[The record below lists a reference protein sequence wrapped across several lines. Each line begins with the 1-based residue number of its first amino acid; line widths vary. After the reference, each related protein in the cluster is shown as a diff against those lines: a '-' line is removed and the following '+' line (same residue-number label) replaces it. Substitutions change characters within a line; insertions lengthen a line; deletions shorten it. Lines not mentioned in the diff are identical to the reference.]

1 MVSVIVAITTAQY
14 CWFSPYAY
22 GDPLVIGRF
31 EVELFKLE
39 PGGKGSGPDG
49 GGAGRIGNVLVG
61 LKLPLSLG

>member
-1 MVSVIVAITTAQY
+1 VVHIIVAITIIQY

-22 GDPLVIGRF
+22 WDPLVTGRF
-31 EVELFKLE
+31 EGELFILE

-49 GGAGRIGNVLVG
+49 GGAGRIGNVVVE